1 MVSSIREL
9 VIEIVRPRLGLI
21 IKSLLVHWDRG
32 DRGDRGTVH
41 DGELYIWV
49 RG

>member
-32 DRGDRGTVH
+32 DRGTVH